1 MIRDA
6 ICQITLR
13 CNARR
18 NVIIWI
24 LTGQKIFHLDS
35 NADWNTFQGKIRMGA
50 ERLGGIGDF
59 GGRVAEEAMIELCYV
74 TKS

>member
-59 GGRVAEEAMIELCYV
+59 GRSNDRAMLRN
-74 TKS
+74 KKLSP